1 MRIRL
6 LFVCLFALAAPLL
19 QAQTFTLSPTD
30 CGDHRIIVCTTQVVG
45 GGTFHI
51 ALGRDKHTLT
61 LTGVGAN
68 KLTATDVMLRGVVIP
83 YDGIDRLHADFSVKD
98 ASGNIV
104 TGSCNLTLT
113 ARNVNGTKNYTL
125 TAGTLTLQ

>member
-19 QAQTFTLSPTD
+19 QAQTFTLSPVD
-30 CGDHRIIVCTTQVVG
+30 CGDHRIIVCTTQVIE

-51 ALGRDKHTLT
+51 ALGRDKHSLT
-61 LTGVGAN
+61 LIGVGPN
-68 KLTATDVMLRGVVIP
+68 KLTATDTMLRGVVIP
-83 YDGIDRLHADFSVKD
+83 DDGIDHLHADFSATD
-98 ASGNIV
+98 AAGNTF

-113 ARNVNGTKNYTL
+113 ARSMNGIKNYTL
-125 TAGTLTLQ
+125 TAGTVTIQ